1 MSVFEFSRSYALT
14 LSRSTDLSSA
24 EESMKIVFCGGGALG
39 SHALFLAR
47 DLQHDLA
54 VIDFDRVETKNL
66 ASQWFVKQ
74 MVGKNKATA
83 LKMQFLNFYDVKL
96 LDYTVK
102 LTALNVEA
110 ILGEAGLVIECF
122 DNAESRRVV
131 QNYVRSK
138 QKPCIHAGLAANGE
152 FGVVRWD
159 QHFTIDAEG
168 APSQATC
175 EGRGFL
181 PIILR
186 VSSSIVTSIQFFLV
200 DGRPVNWNVSPINA
214 ESF

>member
-1 MSVFEFSRSYALT
+1 
-14 LSRSTDLSSA
+14 
-24 EESMKIVFCGGGALG
+24 MKVVFCGGGALG

-47 DLQHDLA
+47 DLQHELA

-83 LKMQFLNFYDVKL
+83 LKMQLLNFYDVKL
-96 LDYTVK
+96 QDYTVK
-102 LTALNVEA
+102 LTALNIDT
-110 ILGEAGLVIECF
+110 ILKEAGLVVECF

-131 QNYVRSK
+131 QTYVRTK
-138 QKPCIHAGLAANGE
+138 QKRCIHAGLAANGE

-159 QHFTIDAEG
+159 EHFTIDEEG
-168 APSQATC
+168 APGQATC

-186 VSSSIVTSIQFFLV
+186 VSGSLVASLQFFLA
-200 DGRPVNWNVSPINA
+200 DGQMVNWNVSPRNA

>member
-1 MSVFEFSRSYALT
+1 
-14 LSRSTDLSSA
+14 
-24 EESMKIVFCGGGALG
+24 MKILFCGGGALG

-54 VIDFDRVETKNL
+54 VVDFDRVETKNL

-74 MVGKNKATA
+74 TIGKNKATA
-83 LKMQFLNFYDVKL
+83 LKMQLLNFYDVKL
-96 LDYTVK
+96 QDYTVK

-110 ILGEAGLVIECF
+110 IAGEAGLVVECF
-122 DNAESRRVV
+122 DNAEGRRVV
-131 QNYVRSK
+131 QNYARSK

-159 QHFTIDAEG
+159 QHFTIDEEG
-168 APSQATC
+168 APGQATC

-181 PIILR
+181 PLILR
-186 VSSSIVTSIQFFLV
+186 VSSSLVSSIQFFLAH
-200 DGRPVNWNVSPINA
+200 GRQVNWNISPGNA

>member
-1 MSVFEFSRSYALT
+1 
-14 LSRSTDLSSA
+14 
-24 EESMKIVFCGGGALG
+24 MKILFCGAGALG
-39 SHALFLAR
+39 SHGLFLAR
-47 DLQHDLA
+47 DLEHDLA

-83 LKMQFLNFYDVKL
+83 LKMQLLNFYDVKL
-96 LDYTVK
+96 QDYTVK
-102 LTALNVEA
+102 LTGLNAEA
-110 ILGEAGLVIECF
+110 ILGTTDLVVECF

-131 QNYVRSK
+131 QEYVRAR
-138 QKPCIHAGLAANGE
+138 QKPCLHAGLAANGE

-159 QHFTIDAEG
+159 EHFTIDEENVPG
-168 APSQATC
+168 QATC

-181 PIILR
+181 PLILR
-186 VSSSIVTSIQFFLV
+186 VSCSLVASVQFYLA
-200 DGRPVNWNVSPINA
+200 DKRLVNWNISPRSA

>member
-1 MSVFEFSRSYALT
+1 
-14 LSRSTDLSSA
+14 
-24 EESMKIVFCGGGALG
+24 MKILFCGGGALG

-47 DLQHDLA
+47 DLQHELA

-66 ASQWFVKQ
+66 AAQWFVKQ

-83 LKMQFLNFYDVKL
+83 LKLQLLNFYDVKL
-96 LDYTVK
+96 QDYTVK
-102 LTALNVEA
+102 LTTLNVGT
-110 ILGEAGLVIECF
+110 ILGEAGLLIECF

-131 QNYVRSK
+131 QNYVRSN

-159 QHFTIDAEG
+159 QHFTIDEEG
-168 APSQATC
+168 APGQATC

-181 PIILR
+181 PLILR
-186 VSSSIVTSIQFFLV
+186 VSSALVASIQFFLA
-200 DGRPVNWNVSPINA
+200 DGRQVNWNISPRNA

>member
-1 MSVFEFSRSYALT
+1 M
-14 LSRSTDLSSA
+14 
-24 EESMKIVFCGGGALG
+24 G

-47 DLQHDLA
+47 DLEHDLA

-74 MVGKNKATA
+74 MLGKNKATA
-83 LKMQFLNFYDVKL
+83 LKTQLLNFYDVKIQ
-96 LDYTVK
+96 DYTVK

-110 ILGEAGLVIECF
+110 LLGGADLVVECF
-122 DNAESRRVV
+122 DNAESRRLV
-131 QNYVRSK
+131 QEFVRTR
-138 QKPCIHAGLAANGE
+138 QKACVHAGLAANGE

-159 QHFTIDAEG
+159 NHFVIDQEDTAG
-168 APSQATC
+168 QATC

-186 VSSSIVTSIQFFLV
+186 VSSSLVASIQFFI
-200 DGRPVNWNVSPINA
+200 DDRRQVNWNVSPRNA

>member
-1 MSVFEFSRSYALT
+1 
-14 LSRSTDLSSA
+14 
-24 EESMKIVFCGGGALG
+24 MKILFCGAGALG

-47 DLQHDLA
+47 DLEHELA

-83 LKMQFLNFYDVKL
+83 VKMQLLNFYDVNVK
-96 LDYTVK
+96 DFTVK
-102 LTALNVEA
+102 LTALNADA
-110 ILGEAGLVIECF
+110 ILGEAGLVVECF

-131 QNYVRSK
+131 QSHVRSK
-138 QKPCIHAGLAANGE
+138 RIPCIHAGLAANGE

-159 QHFTIDAEG
+159 QHFTIDEESVPG
-168 APSQATC
+168 QATC

-181 PIILR
+181 PLILR
-186 VSSSIVTSIQFFLV
+186 VSSSLVASIQFFLA
-200 DGRPVNWNVSPINA
+200 DWREVNWNISPRGA

>member
-1 MSVFEFSRSYALT
+1 
-14 LSRSTDLSSA
+14 
-24 EESMKIVFCGGGALG
+24 MKIVFCGGGALG

-47 DLQHDLA
+47 DLQHELA
-54 VIDFDRVETKNL
+54 IIDFDRVETKNL

-83 LKMQFLNFYDVKL
+83 LKMQLLNFYDVML
-96 LDYTVK
+96 QDYTVK
-102 LTALNVEA
+102 LTALNVET
-110 ILGEAGLVIECF
+110 ILGEAGLVVECF

-131 QNYVRSK
+131 QDHVRSK

-159 QHFTIDAEG
+159 QHFRIDEEG
-168 APSQATC
+168 IPGQATC

-181 PIILR
+181 PLILR
-186 VSSSIVTSIQFFLV
+186 VSSSLVASIQFFLA
-200 DGRPVNWNVSPINA
+200 DSRQVNWNVSQRNA

>member
-1 MSVFEFSRSYALT
+1 
-14 LSRSTDLSSA
+14 
-24 EESMKIVFCGGGALG
+24 MKILFCGGGALG

-47 DLQHDLA
+47 DVQHDLA

-74 MVGKNKATA
+74 MIGKNKATA
-83 LKMQFLNFYDVKL
+83 LKMQLLNFYDVKL
-96 LDYTVK
+96 QDYTVK
-102 LTALNVEA
+102 LTTLNVEA

-131 QNYVRSK
+131 QNYVRTK
-138 QKPCIHAGLAANGE
+138 KKPCIHGGLAANGE

-159 QHFTIDAEG
+159 ENFTIDEEG
-168 APSQATC
+168 VPGQATC

-181 PIILR
+181 PIILC
-186 VSSSIVTSIQFFLV
+186 VSSSLVASIQFFLA
-200 DGRPVNWNVSPINA
+200 DSRQVNWNVSPRNA

>member
-1 MSVFEFSRSYALT
+1 MRIL
-14 LSRSTDLSSA
+14 
-24 EESMKIVFCGGGALG
+24 FCGGGALG

-47 DLQHDLA
+47 DLEHELA

-83 LKMQFLNFYDVKL
+83 LKMQLLNFYDVKL
-96 LDYTVK
+96 QDYAIR
-102 LTALNVEA
+102 LTALNVET
-110 ILGEAGLVIECF
+110 ILGNADLVVECF

-131 QNYVRSK
+131 QDCVRARK
-138 QKPCIHAGLAANGE
+138 KPCVHAGLAANGE

-159 QHFTIDAEG
+159 QHFTVDEEAVPG
-168 APSQATC
+168 QVTC

-181 PIILR
+181 PLILR
-186 VSSSIVTSIQFFLV
+186 VSSSLVASIQFFLADQRV
-200 DGRPVNWNVSPINA
+200 VNWNVSPRNA